1 MIEDSN
7 DKNKMM
13 LAATL
18 NTGLDG
24 SGVENTAKNRKFFAT
39 LIEELDASPI
49 GVMVSPV
56 FEWPDDTYDEL
67 SANSDKAWGAP
78 RTLEQMRKG
87 N

>member
-1 MIEDSN
+1 MIEDSSE
-7 DKNKMM
+7 KNRM
-13 LAATL
+13 LMAATL
-18 NTGLDG
+18 NTGLEG
-24 SGVENTAKNRKFFAT
+24 SGVENTAKNRKFFAG

-67 SANSDKAWGAP
+67 SANTERAHGP
-78 RTLEQMRKG
+78 YRTLEQMKRG